1 MVVSPIDSK
10 HEAEGLS
17 DESAVGGEILE
28 GNTGQGIL
36 ESVGEVQIHRGHGKK
51 KTEGYTAETRKE
63 VDGNAVKT
71 QETAGAIEVKKASE
85 EVKSGPEVSSGTES
99 LSDLPGKETCPF
111 FKCMV
116 DVPEDLREACA
127 HKSMH
132 EKFKKAVGACEVYFA
147 PETCQLVVCSASN
160 VTKKRV
166 AILSDMH
173 LQCLRTKWLI
183 SAQMEEDTRR
193 LECMKQLTAEFQEVV
208 VVKKSLIGLALR
220 ALRRNIQQ
228 AKKVPGITAVELEEH
243 SGTFQIYGKTE
254 EAVKTARKLLDFV
267 EEVTQVPRELVKKL
281 IGRNGRVMQEMVD
294 ASDVMRVRLE
304 VHHKARLPC
313 EVSMVPCVMVGTKEC
328 VENVRV
334 LLEYR
339 LGYLEELKQMDLER
353 QKIAEK
359 LCQVS
364 VRSRPLSG
372 QGPEKKCS
380 PPDECA
386 ALTGKGSRS
395 CREGSLGHGRPTYTS
410 GYGTDS
416 EGSKPSKRKSKRKDG
431 RSDWSIA
438 KSGGGKRRRWKGD
451 LRHHERRGHSRL
463 ANRECAGSSYGR
475 SPVSSVVR
483 YLDNSPSSGLDSAES
498 GRTIAP
504 SKSLLQQSQ

>member
-1 MVVSPIDSK
+1 MKGENGAKVLRGTEY
-10 HEAEGLS
+10 HTEACDTL
-17 DESAVGGEILE
+17 AV
-28 GNTGQGIL
+28 
-36 ESVGEVQIHRGHGKK
+36 KK
-51 KTEGYTAETRKE
+51 KTEADTAETRKD

-71 QETAGAIEVKKASE
+71 QETGGAVEVKRASE

-116 DVPEDLREACA
+116 DVPKDLREACA

-147 PETCQLVVCSASN
+147 PETCRLVVCSASN

-208 VVKKSLIGLALR
+208 VVKKSLIGIALR
-220 ALRRNIQQ
+220 ALRSNIQQ
-228 AKKVPGITAVELEEH
+228 ARKVPGIIAVELEEH
-243 SGTFQIYGKTE
+243 NGTIQIYGKAE

-294 ASDVMRVRLE
+294 TSGVTRVRLE

-334 LLEYR
+334 LLEYH
-339 LGYLEELKQMDLER
+339 LGYLEKLKQMDLER

-364 VRSRPLSG
+364 
-372 QGPEKKCS
+372 
-380 PPDECA
+380 
-386 ALTGKGSRS
+386 GSRS
-395 CREGSLGHGRPTYTS
+395 CRERSLGHRRPTYTS

-416 EGSKPSKRKSKRKDG
+416 EGSKPSKTKSKRKDG
-431 RSDWSIA
+431 GSDWSIA

-451 LRHHERRGHSRL
+451 LRRHERRGHSRL
-463 ANRECAGSSYGR
+463 VNREYAGSSYGR
-475 SPVSSVVR
+475 SPVSLVVR
-483 YLDNSPSSGLDSAES
+483 YLDNSPSSGLDNRPSSGLDSAES
-498 GRTIAP
+498 GRMVVSTKGV
-504 SKSLLQQSQ
+504 SRYHTDRWRQLWNDLSDRQTCLKRGFTEEGLLTVANGCRVFHPTS